1 MGRQY
6 KYSFED
12 KIKAS
17 KDYISGTRS
26 CRQICLDLGIKY
38 GNTRGG
44 VVRNWAKLYQAFGES
59 IFMDKPHNK
68 SYSADLKLSAVE
80 EYLTGTISQ
89 LDVCIKAEKFSV
101 SYTQVYTWVRK
112 YKVDGENG
120 LIDKRGHHKSDD
132 EVDELE
138 RLRRENMRLKRQL
151 EEKDMVV
158 ELLKK
163 VKEFER
169 RRF

>member
-1 MGRQY
+1 MGKKY

-26 CRQICLDLGIKY
+26 CRQICLDLGINY

-80 EYLTGTISQ
+80 E
-89 LDVCIKAEKFSV
+89 D
-101 SYTQVYTWVRK
+101 
-112 YKVDGENG
+112 G
-120 LIDKRGHHKSDD
+120 LIDKRGNHKSDD